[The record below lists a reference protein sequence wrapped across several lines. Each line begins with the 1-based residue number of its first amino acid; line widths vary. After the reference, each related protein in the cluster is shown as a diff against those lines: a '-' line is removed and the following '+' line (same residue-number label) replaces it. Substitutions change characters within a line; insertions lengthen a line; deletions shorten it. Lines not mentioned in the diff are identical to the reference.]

1 MKSFKKIE
9 PPTILKHSLFVFLC
23 ALCIYPLLLV
33 LGISF
38 SDELEIARNGF
49 SIFPT
54 KISTRAYE
62 FLFTSADTVIRAYL
76 LTIFVTIIGTILST
90 MMIAMFAYP
99 LSRKD
104 FGPRKVFN
112 GAIVL
117 TLLFSGGLIPWFIV
131 CVNILHIND
140 TILALILPYLMSP
153 WYVVI
158 MRTFFKSSIPD
169 SIIESAKMD
178 GAGELRIFFRIV
190 IQLAAPGMAT
200 IALFNTIVYWNDYW
214 INMTLINDPNLF
226 NLQFLMYRVQANIQY
241 LSANA
246 GNLGTAAAEVA
257 RNLPSR
263 SAQMAMT
270 VIAIGPIVLAYPFFQ
285 RFFVQ
290 GITIGSLKE

>member
-1 MKSFKKIE
+1 MSVLKSFDLPK
-9 PPTILKHSLFVFLC
+9 ILKHLAFWLICFLC
-23 ALCIYPLLLV
+23 LYPIALV

-38 SDELEIARNGF
+38 SDELEIAKSGF
-49 SIFPT
+49 NIIPAKFSL
-54 KISTRAYE
+54 RAYE
-62 FLFTSADTVIRAYL
+62 FIFTSADSVLRAYG
-76 LTIFVTIIGTILST
+76 LTIFVTVIGTICST
-90 MMIAMFAYP
+90 LIIALFAYP
-99 LSRKD
+99 LARKD
-104 FGPRKVFN
+104 FAQRKFFN
-112 GAIVL
+112 GLIIL
-117 TLLFSGGLIPWFIV
+117 TLLFSGGLIPWFMV

-178 GAGELRIFFRIV
+178 GAGELRIFFSI
-190 IQLAAPGMAT
+190 IIYLAAPGLAT

-214 INMTLINDPNLF
+214 INMTLINDPMLQ
-226 NLQFLMYRVQANIQY
+226 NLQYLMYRVQVNIQY

-270 VIAIGPIVLAYPFFQ
+270 IVSIGPIILAYPFFQ
-285 RFFVQ
+285 RFFVK